1 MTLRLTILDDPTE
14 TDREVVLAELRAYNI
29 RRGGNPH
36 VRTLAVMLTNEEGNH
51 VGGLWG
57 KFSYDWLFTEL
68 LAVPEEYRG
77 VNYGKALM
85 DKAEVIAR
93 TNGCIGVWLDTYE
106 FQARGFYER
115 LGFEIFGELNDH
127 PVGQKR
133 FFLRKLL

>member
-1 MTLRLTILDDPTE
+1 
-14 TDREVVLAELRAYNI
+14 
-29 RRGGNPH
+29 
-36 VRTLAVMLTNEEGNH
+36 MLTNEEGNH

-57 KFSYDWLFTEL
+57 KFSYDWLFIEL

-77 VNYGKALM
+77 INYGKALM

>member
-1 MTLRLTILDDPTE
+1 MCGSRTVT
-14 TDREVVLAELRAYNI
+14 VVLAQLRAYNI

-57 KFSYDWLFTEL
+57 KFSYDWLFIEL

-77 VNYGKALM
+77 INYGKALM